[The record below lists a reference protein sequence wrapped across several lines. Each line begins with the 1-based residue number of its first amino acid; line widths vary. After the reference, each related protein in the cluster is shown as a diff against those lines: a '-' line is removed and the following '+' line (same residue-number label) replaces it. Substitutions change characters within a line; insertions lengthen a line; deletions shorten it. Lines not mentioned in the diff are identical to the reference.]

1 VAVVADHRVQVEDLL
16 AGYRRSREQLGT
28 VQRQLAAVRETA
40 TSDNGLVAVTV
51 SATGTLIG
59 LQIAE
64 AAYRDLRPAD
74 LAALIVTT
82 TATATAKVSRA
93 AGEVLAPVLP
103 PDTDPE
109 ALLRGTADLSPAEL
123 KPTRTDAVERDE
135 TFEDKTWMQPG
146 GTRDAR

>member
-1 VAVVADHRVQVEDLL
+1 VAVVADHRAQVEDLL

-28 VQRQLAAVRETA
+28 VQRQLAAVRETV
-40 TSDNGLVAVTV
+40 TSENGLVAVTV
-51 SATGTLIG
+51 SATGILIG
-59 LQIAE
+59 LQIAD

-82 TATATAKVSRA
+82 TATAAAAVSRA
-93 AGEVLAPVLP
+93 AGEALAPVLP
-103 PDTDPE
+103 PDTDPV
-109 ALLRGTADLSPAEL
+109 ALLRGTADLSQAEL

-135 TFEDKTWMQPG
+135 TFENQTWMQPG